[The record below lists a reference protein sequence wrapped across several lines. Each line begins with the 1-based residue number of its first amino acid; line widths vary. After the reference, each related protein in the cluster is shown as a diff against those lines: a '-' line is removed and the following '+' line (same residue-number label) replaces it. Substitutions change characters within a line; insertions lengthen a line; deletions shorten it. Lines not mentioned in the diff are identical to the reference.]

1 LYEGQFK
8 MALTTFSGP
17 VKSNGGFIDGTAA
30 SPITVTTATNIN
42 SSYGSTSA
50 ASGDTRL
57 SYQRLAFTSTG
68 SGETLRAFSV
78 VTGAGAA
85 AAGTINGAHIST
97 SINTTGTISGAANAI
112 RATLGGSATTPGG
125 TLAVLQLDT
134 DYSTNVTLGATS
146 SFIRVTDSGS
156 QTGEVQNLINIATGP
171 AATVAPTATSVTTVS
186 KAIKVMIGGTAYY
199 VPAYATY
206 A

>member
-1 LYEGQFK
+1 
-8 MALTTFSGP
+8 MAQTTFSGP
-17 VKSNGGFIDGTAA
+17 VASQNGFIGGT
-30 SPITVTTATNIN
+30 STDPIAVTSAGNIS
-42 SSYGSTSA
+42 SSYGTTSA
-50 ASGDTRL
+50 TTGDTRL
-57 SYQRLAFTSTG
+57 SYQRLSFTSTG

-85 AAGTINGAHIST
+85 TGGTINGAHIST

-134 DYSTNVTLGATS
+134 DYSSNVTLGAAS

-156 QTGEVQNLINIATGP
+156 QTGEVQNLLNIESGP
-171 AATVAPTATSVTTVS
+171 AATIVATGTV
-186 KAIKVMIGGTAYY
+186 GGTAKGIKILVGG
-199 VPAYATY
+199 VPHYITVGTSIA
-206 A
+206 

>member
-1 LYEGQFK
+1 
-8 MALTTFSGP
+8 MAQTSFTGP
-17 VKSNGGFIDGTAA
+17 VNSANGFISGTAT
-30 SPITVTTATNIN
+30 SPISVTTAANIN
-42 SSYGSTSA
+42 SSYATTSA
-50 ASGDTRL
+50 TTGDTRL
-57 SYQRLAFTSTG
+57 NYEKLTFTSTG

-78 VTGAGAA
+78 VTGDSAA
-85 AAGTINGAHIST
+85 TGGTINGAHIST
-97 SINTTGTISGAANAI
+97 SINGSGTISGAANAI
-112 RATLGGSATTPGG
+112 RATLGGTSTTPGG

-134 DYSTNVTLGATS
+134 DYSTNVTLGAAS

-171 AATVAPTATSVTTVS
+171 AATVAPTASSVTTVS